1 MDSMI
6 RSAPLGLY
14 NLVAHY
20 DRNEINNPIMI
31 ECDNCHGWGKE
42 FYSNCCGEQVID
54 KKCSHCGDDCF
65 ECHEKCEQCNGEG
78 EVEL

>member
-1 MDSMI
+1 
-6 RSAPLGLY
+6 
-14 NLVAHY
+14 
-20 DRNEINNPIMI
+20 MI